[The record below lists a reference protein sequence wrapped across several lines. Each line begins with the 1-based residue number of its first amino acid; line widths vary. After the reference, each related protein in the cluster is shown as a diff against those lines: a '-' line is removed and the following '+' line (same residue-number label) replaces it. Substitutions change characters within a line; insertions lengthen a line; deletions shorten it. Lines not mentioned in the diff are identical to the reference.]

1 MAHKSFNN
9 VALATRFPLQSSSV
23 IAQGKPTAV
32 TLGAFSGYSLPVY
45 NNDNEELF
53 FGLKMPRRWDGTT
66 NPVVYVMCHLA
77 SAEDV
82 GDKFKLQLSYASK
95 SYDSGVIS
103 NAVNDV
109 EVETTLLTGRASQYD
124 TYVVAF
130 TIDAT
135 KICAGCLL
143 EARLRRIASAATA
156 ITGEV
161 IITDVYINMKRD
173 KLGVKFS

>member
-1 MAHKSFNN
+1 MANRSFKN

-32 TLGAFSGYSLPVY
+32 VLGAFSGYSLPVY

-95 SYDSGVIS
+95 EYGAGVIS
-103 NAVNDV
+103 NTVNDV
-109 EVETTLLTGRASQYD
+109 EVETTLLTGRAAQYD

-135 KICAGCLL
+135 KLCAGCLL
-143 EARLRRIASAATA
+143 EARLRRIASAETA

-161 IITDVYINMKRD
+161 IVTDVYINMKRD